1 MFEERETRWR
11 MDRAVCRS
19 NFENIKASLL
29 NSNDPPAFRA
39 PFLQLSETQFRPSH
53 KVQGLES

>member
-1 MFEERETRWR
+1 M
-11 MDRAVCRS
+11 MDRAVCKS
-19 NFENIKASLL
+19 SFKNIKASLL

-39 PFLQLSETQFRPSH
+39 PSLQLSETQFRPSH